1 MNKKHKFSAKETLN
15 LAQNL
20 YEKKLISYPR
30 TDSEYIT
37 ENEYE
42 DLKNNLDIVSNY
54 LNINTLNNDITNTN
68 LINPSKVDDHYA
80 ILITDNNSNTQKLSE
95 KEETLYKEVVTN
107 IAMNFMN
114 KEKYLET
121 NVLITVNEI
130 EFKTKGKTIQ
140 EKGYTEL
147 IDKDTENVL
156 PQFTKDEELE
166 ITLDILDKETQP
178 PKRLTEQTL
187 LKVMG
192 NPKAILD
199 DEELTDIIKETKGLG
214 TPATR
219 ADIIENLKDRKY
231 IQVQKNKIYMTKKG
245 IFLCELVKD
254 TILSK
259 ADMTGQWESYL
270 KEIGQNNKDD
280 DTFLENTKQ
289 MILKLINQPIEF
301 DEELNTLSEQKKE
314 SENVTKCPSCQK
326 VISLRKILLW
336 LYRI

>member
-114 KEKYLET
+114 KE
-121 NVLITVNEI
+121 NI
-130 EFKTKGKTIQ
+130 
-140 EKGYTEL
+140 
-147 IDKDTENVL
+147 
-156 PQFTKDEELE
+156 
-166 ITLDILDKETQP
+166 
-178 PKRLTEQTL
+178 
-187 LKVMG
+187 
-192 NPKAILD
+192 
-199 DEELTDIIKETKGLG
+199 
-214 TPATR
+214 
-219 ADIIENLKDRKY
+219 
-231 IQVQKNKIYMTKKG
+231 
-245 IFLCELVKD
+245 
-254 TILSK
+254 
-259 ADMTGQWESYL
+259 
-270 KEIGQNNKDD
+270 
-280 DTFLENTKQ
+280 
-289 MILKLINQPIEF
+289 
-301 DEELNTLSEQKKE
+301 
-314 SENVTKCPSCQK
+314 
-326 VISLRKILLW
+326 
-336 LYRI
+336 